1 MIYAVLEGNVWT
13 QVHVGT
19 EAWRHKEQFEQ
30 VEDESARTGGGER
43 EAGYKGVLPPRRY
56 DPTYFNS
63 LVVLHA
69 PPTGSYRTYI
79 NVGTYLLPH
88 ARYSPLGGKAGD
100 GLRRE
105 LTKDGRS
112 MQRTVHNLPG
122 SARARW
128 ILIIT
133 PIYVAVNLAI
143 AIKEDSSTANST
155 AYIMCLLQVRLV
167 LDAARV
173 KSQKS
178 SVYVAL
184 VD

>member
-1 MIYAVLEGNVWT
+1 MSQHGLVAENEKRDL
-13 QVHVGT
+13 
-19 EAWRHKEQFEQ
+19 
-30 VEDESARTGGGER
+30 R
-43 EAGYKGVLPPRRY
+43 ECYLLPPRRY
-56 DPTYFNS
+56 NPTYFNS
-63 LVVLHA
+63 LVVLHV

-88 ARYSPLGGKAGD
+88 ARYSPLGCKAD
-100 GLRRE
+100 V
-105 LTKDGRS
+105 TKDGRS